1 MKTLSKETG
10 IGIPS
15 IVLPRSDVSLHKWAV
30 IACDQFTSEP
40 EYWEEVESTICSSP
54 STYHVIFPEVFLGK
68 GSKQKRIQSIN
79 AQMKEYID
87 KKILQDAVHG
97 FVYVN
102 RTFPSGKHRKGLMVS
117 IDLDQYDFHEGS
129 KTYMRATEKTVL
141 ERIPPRVEIRE
152 NAPLELPHVLVLIDD
167 PEHTIIEP
175 LEEKKGTLRKLYSTE
190 LMLDG
195 GSIEGYAIEDET
207 TIRSI
212 MESLVDLK
220 KEDGLL
226 YAVGDG
232 NHSLATAKQCWEN
245 LKGTLSPELQ
255 DTHPARYALVELN
268 NLHEPDLSFETI
280 HRWVSNIDINDFL
293 SFLQGDGKEVEMI
306 QNSVHKTIQLKDI
319 PGELTLGILQY
330 LLDEYR
336 SNHPEMTMDY
346 IHGEKSLEKLSQQ
359 PSSVGFLLKGIDKN
373 TLFSVIS
380 TDGCLPRKTFSMGE
394 ANEKR
399 YYMEARKIK

>member
-1 MKTLSKETG
+1 
-10 IGIPS
+10 
-15 IVLPRSDVSLHKWAV
+15 
-30 IACDQFTSEP
+30 
-40 EYWEEVESTICSSP
+40 
-54 STYHVIFPEVFLGK
+54 
-68 GSKQKRIQSIN
+68 
-79 AQMKEYID
+79 
-87 KKILQDAVHG
+87 
-97 FVYVN
+97 
-102 RTFPSGKHRKGLMVS
+102 MVS

-167 PEHTIIEP
+167 PQKTIIEP
-175 LEEKKGTLRKLYSTE
+175 LEEKKQTLRKLYSTE

-195 GSIEGYAIEDET
+195 GSIEGYAIEEEWL
-207 TIRSI
+207 IRTI

-232 NHSLATAKQCWEN
+232 NHSLATAKQCWDN
-245 LKGTLSPELQ
+245 LKSTLPPELQ
-255 DTHPARYALVELN
+255 ETHPARYALVELN
-268 NLHEPDLSFETI
+268 NLHESDLSFEPI
-280 HRWVSNIDINDFL
+280 HRWIANINVDDFL
-293 SFLQGDGKEVEMI
+293 AFIQGDGKEVEMI
-306 QNSVHKTIQLKDI
+306 QNGEHKTIQLKDI
-319 PGELTLGILQY
+319 PGELTLGILQH

-359 PSSVGFLLKGIDKN
+359 ANSVGFLLKSIDKN

-380 TDGCLPRKTFSMGE
+380 TDGCLPRKTFSMGK